1 MKNEITKFFDSLNT
15 LCIILVIILLLV
27 AFCSDKALSATQ
39 TLQTPQILSD
49 PSVTVK
55 DTTCREILESAR
67 AAFLIM
73 DSSLAQEALSSD
85 KELKIAYKQRKSCL
99 EQMNP
104 GAVLELRK
112 LSKLN
117 LSAENK
123 AQ

>member
-39 TLQTPQILSD
+39 VPQIVSD

-104 GAVLELRK
+104 GAVPELRK